1 MAIRITTTVSM
12 LLLSAA
18 VSAQVNTSTIKQTS
32 QLNSSLLSNA
42 AVSALPGVQPS
53 SPYEDNYHLIHSAE
67 MSEKGV
73 GKIST
78 ARLDPSAASLV
89 EFKRDKREKVPQ
101 PTPERIHP
109 VLVKWLD
116 SRDPNE
122 YETLILTFKDNMT
135 IPRFPNPRDDLPRDS
150 KENLAVDKE
159 TQNLISQ
166 LQQKRKDYHE
176 RLAKALYQDHAAE
189 MVDNFWLVNGL
200 VVKMPLGQVKEML
213 SRQDL
218 LYIEPQNAGEKP
230 PAGEVLAGRQ
240 SIVSDPYFNLG
251 QAAGYIGLLDT
262 GLRFTHTQFNSP
274 STVDFR
280 YDCTS
285 GTCTNTPDVTDD
297 CWNHGTSSAGII
309 TGNNNLGNLYRGVT
323 RITLDSFKVY
333 PAGCGGLDGT
343 ASVKAFEK
351 AIAVL
356 DRVIVAEMQGGGG
369 INSAI
374 STAANN
380 AFNAGAVII
389 AANGNN
395 GSAAGT
401 VNSPANAHR
410 VLGVGNFDVLSQ
422 AQIASQSRGPT
433 SDNRIKPDIQAPTN
447 TRTASSTSDTAT
459 KIFSG
464 TSGATPYASGA
475 AALMRNWL
483 RGNTGSIDPGQV
495 YSHLIL
501 SGQQKYPFNNTSGAG
516 PLKMPTGGVGYWGK
530 TAVTNGLTIDIPI
543 SVGAGK
549 TKIEG
554 ALWWP
559 ESSGVSHNDVD
570 LHLVSPSGAL
580 VAYSVSVPSVF
591 ERTGYESSTLAT
603 GTWKLRIRGYSV
615 PAGPQTVYWSGRV
628 R

>member
-1 MAIRITTTVSM
+1 MAIRIT
-12 LLLSAA
+12 SAFSVLFFSIA
-18 VSAQVNTSTIKQTS
+18 VSAQTSLDSTRQTGLS
-32 QLNSSLLSNA
+32 SAAQLPVKTTTLLLP
-42 AVSALPGVQPS
+42 AVQRISE
-53 SPYEDNYHLIHSAE
+53 YEDHYHLIHSAE
-67 MSEKGV
+67 FSDEGV

-78 ARLDPSAASLV
+78 TRLDPNSASLV

-101 PTPERIHP
+101 PVEDRIHP
-109 VLVKWLD
+109 VLVKWLEN
-116 SRDPNE
+116 RDPKE
-122 YETLILTFKDNMT
+122 YETLILTFKDDMD
-135 IPRFPNPRDDLPRDS
+135 IPRFPNPRDDLPRDAQ
-150 KENLAVDKE
+150 ENLVVQRE
-159 TQNLISQ
+159 TQNIISQ
-166 LQQKRKDYHE
+166 LQQRRNSYHE
-176 RLAKALYQDHAAE
+176 RLAKTLYQDHAAE
-189 MVDNFWLVNGL
+189 MVDNFWLVNGV
-200 VVKMPLGQVKEML
+200 VVKMPLGEVKGIL

-218 LYIEPQNAGEKP
+218 LYIEPENAGEKP

-274 STVDFR
+274 STVSLL
-280 YDCTS
+280 YDCTT
-285 GTCTNTPDVTDD
+285 GVCTYLPDVSDD
-297 CWNHGTSSAGII
+297 CWNHGTASAGII

-323 RITLDSFKVY
+323 RITLDSLKVY
-333 PAGCGGLDGT
+333 PAGCGGLSGT
-343 ASVKAFEK
+343 AAVKAFEK
-351 AIAVL
+351 AVAIL

-369 INSAI
+369 VNSAI

-410 VLGVGNFDVLSQ
+410 VLGVGNFDVLSG

-447 TRTASSTSDTAT
+447 TRTASSASDTAT
-459 KIFSG
+459 KVFGG

-516 PLKMPTGGVGYWGK
+516 PIKMPTGGVGYWGK

-543 SVGAGK
+543 YVGAGK

-559 ESSGVSHNDVD
+559 ESSGVSHSDVD
-570 LHLVSPSGAL
+570 LHLISPSGAMM
-580 VAYSVSVPSVF
+580 ASSISIPSVF
-591 ERTGYESSTLAT
+591 ERTGYQASTLAT

-615 PAGPQTVYWSGRV
+615 PAGLQTVYWRDA
-628 R
+628 

>member
-1 MAIRITTTVSM
+1 MTNRIITAASL
-12 LLLSAA
+12 LLLSAT
-18 VSAQVNTSTIKQTS
+18 VSAQISQTLKPITPLPISSTTI
-32 QLNSSLLSNA
+32 A
-42 AVSALPGVQPS
+42 ALPNVQRS
-53 SPYEDNYHLIHSAE
+53 SVYEDEYHLIHSAE
-67 MSEKGV
+67 ISEKGI
-73 GKIST
+73 GKIAT
-78 ARLDPSAASLV
+78 ERLDPKSASQV
-89 EFKRDKREKVPQ
+89 TFSRDKRETVTTRPA
-101 PTPERIHP
+101 ERIHST
-109 VLVKWLD
+109 LAQWLG
-116 SRDPNE
+116 SRNPSE
-122 YETLILTFKDNMT
+122 YETLILTFKENIN
-135 IPRFPNPRDDLPRDS
+135 IPRFPNPRDDLPRDAP
-150 KENLAVDKE
+150 ENLTADKE

-166 LQQKRKDYHE
+166 LQLKRRDYHA
-176 RLAKALYQDHAAE
+176 RLAKVLFQDHGAE
-189 MVDNFWLVNGL
+189 MVDSFWLINSV
-200 VVKMPLGQVKEML
+200 VVKMPLGEVKAML

-218 LYIEPQNAGEKP
+218 LYVEPQNAGEKP
-230 PAGEVLAGRQ
+230 PAGEVLSGRQ

-262 GLRFTHTQFNSP
+262 GMRFSHTQFNSP
-274 STVDFR
+274 SNIDFR

-297 CWNHGTSSAGII
+297 CWNHGTSTAAII
-309 TGNNNLGNLYRGVT
+309 TGNNNLGNAYRGIT

-343 ASVKAFEK
+343 ATVKAFEK
-351 AIAVL
+351 AIAIL
-356 DRVIVAEMQGGGG
+356 DRVIVAEMQSGGG

-401 VNSPANAHR
+401 VNAPANAHR
-410 VLGVGNFDVLSQ
+410 VLGVGNFDVLSN

-433 SDNRIKPDIQAPTN
+433 SDSRIKPDIQAPTN
-447 TRTASSTSDTAT
+447 TRTASSASDTAT
-459 KIFSG
+459 KSFGG

-516 PLKMPTGGVGYWGK
+516 PLKMPTNGVGYWGK

-559 ESSGVSHNDVD
+559 ESSGISHNDVD
-570 LHLVSPSGAL
+570 LHLISPTGAR

-591 ERTGYESSTLAT
+591 ERTSYESSALAT

-628 R
+628 K